1 MNSRR
6 KIIEFKS
13 TYKTRT
19 ICTLLAVC
27 MLFLNIFCLPCYAS
41 SYIYYTNKNTPNY
54 ITTNLNKLY
63 CSSGSYSSTSWY
75 NRIYSEGCFVTSYA
89 MILKNLGNTTSSR
102 VVDVRSSLTTTAYLE
117 ADPFTV
123 TYANAGFPSITYNS
137 TSGKYIASYSSDPV
151 FTTPTTIANNFDAT
165 YSTVDLSG
173 KTDAQKAH
181 NLAYYI
187 NKYPQGVG
195 IYFSDSSNCTH
206 LIVGVASTYPL
217 SRSTEDIVMP
227 ITITD
232 STKCPVDDPSTFA
245 AVRFFNGSL
254 DSRAVA
260 TDMTYGAYFTVCD
273 PVSYYGTSG
282 DNVLMNACW
291 TATTFDFSD
300 IQGLRIFK

>member
-1 MNSRR
+1 
-6 KIIEFKS
+6 
-13 TYKTRT
+13 
-19 ICTLLAVC
+19 
-27 MLFLNIFCLPCYAS
+27 MLFLNIFCLPRYAS

-123 TYANAGFPSITYNS
+123 TYTNAGFPSITYNS

-195 IYFSDSSNCTH
+195 IYFSDSSNGTH

-254 DSRAVA
+254 DSRAVE